1 MATLTSVQQSCC
13 SRSQQDMRRSVA
25 VFLSWQ
31 AGWKIKNLSRQ
42 LRSGLFTSVA
52 MTPLKDSGKTIF
64 PCSPSLPIV
73 HLGREICSN
82 WSSCKDSSIVLQ
94 KILPDSFY
102 NSWGWLE
109 GVKISI
115 IDNLGEVI
123 YTCHKSHVEFEN
135 STYMFTF
142 LEYRILEIK
151 FRIIASL
158 KSSNSGNAWHEVLE
172 NPIIGCHHNFLR
184 NLSAEFLP
192 SLPPLTNYLMIIIIL
207 IIFIIPMWLSLS
219 GKKEMIKTCQLVFS
233 LPFLASLLPQ
243 VDHGHRGS
251 PCYC

>member
-1 MATLTSVQQSCC
+1 M
-13 SRSQQDMRRSVA
+13 
-25 VFLSWQ
+25 
-31 AGWKIKNLSRQ
+31 
-42 LRSGLFTSVA
+42 LRL
-52 MTPLKDSGKTIF
+52 IF
-64 PCSPSLPIV
+64 FK
-73 HLGREICSN
+73 ICSN

-158 KSSNSGNAWHEVLE
+158 KNSNSGNAWHEVFE

-184 NLSAEFLP
+184 NLTAEFLP
-192 SLPPLTNYLMIIIIL
+192 SLPPFTNYLMIIIIL
-207 IIFIIPMWLSLS
+207 LIMIIIIIPMWLSWP

-251 PCYC
+251 PCYCYCIVTVNNSNSVIFIVIVLVIVIVIVIVRATIIVIYVLNLSDDPEMWNT